1 MSPEGGPC
9 QDSHIHKLT
18 GTAAQS
24 SAPFQ
29 GVQTSLGPNQPMG
42 PISPFCFPS
51 RAGRK
56 SISNPSEGPD
66 PSWGSL
72 QRGLVSVAPRTI
84 ECGDSLEMPLGNS
97 LYNQRWDL
105 DANEGAGGSAPRRE
119 HHPCL
124 GLPRPLSGTP
134 DPVTAP
140 LSSKHQ
146 LLPPGSLAHPTP
158 HPEMP
163 PPPQVTSTPLQGPPG
178 TSDPVSGRL
187 VF

>member
-1 MSPEGGPC
+1 M
-9 QDSHIHKLT
+9 
-18 GTAAQS
+18 
-24 SAPFQ
+24 
-29 GVQTSLGPNQPMG
+29 
-42 PISPFCFPS
+42 
-51 RAGRK
+51 
-56 SISNPSEGPD
+56 
-66 PSWGSL
+66 
-72 QRGLVSVAPRTI
+72 APRTI
-84 ECGDSLEMPLGNS
+84 ECGDSLEMSLGNS

-146 LLPPGSLAHPTP
+146 LLPPGSLAHPTSR
-158 HPEMP
+158 PEMP

-178 TSDPVSGRL
+178 TSDPVSGFSEDALSFDSCYFLPHNPPSVTCPFFSPRL
-187 VF
+187 HKGGLCAHWPGIGRGRCHAGGLLHIIPADRVASCSSDRSQLGSSPPGA